1 VREALPWIKIG
12 ASAMTRAPQ
21 VDPVRRGLL
30 AAALMAALPAAA
42 ADGAITLVVPFAP
55 GGTQHLA
62 AEHVKSL
69 SGIVQAKIERQ

>member
-30 AAALMAALPAAA
+30 AAALMVALPAVA
-42 ADGAITLVVPFAP
+42 ADGAITLVVPLHP
-55 GGTQHLA
+55 A
-62 AEHVKSL
+62 ARSIWQP
-69 SGIVQAKIERQ
+69 STSSRCRASCRPR